1 MFFLIFECFPD
12 RLFSFLSQTVHDRP
26 KLSKRALLTAFGGLG
41 RNGDEKKTE
50 KFQKRKNHCTINLVL
65 IFFFHVSFK
74 GAITSEANL
83 TLQRAMIDYSIKK
96 INTKFSKENII
107 FDLQI
112 VEIPK
117 ENSFKALKFGRI
129 NFLIISQ
136 KINYF
141 FNMQIILNYNI

>member
-1 MFFLIFECFPD
+1 M
-12 RLFSFLSQTVHDRP
+12 
-26 KLSKRALLTAFGGLG
+26 G
-41 RNGDEKKTE
+41 RNGDEKETE